1 MASVPSLSHAAA
13 DCIFCRIIGRSA
25 DALIIHEDD
34 RTISFLALHPA
45 VPGHTLVV
53 PKMHYADVYSIP
65 DVALAG
71 LISSCKMHALRW
83 RDRVGSTGVN
93 ILNASGFD
101 AEQSVFHFHFHLF
114 PRFANDG
121 YRTWPALPAAGQA
134 REEMHAR
141 FRLELSGNE

>member
-1 MASVPSLSHAAA
+1 MASLPSSHGAA
-13 DCIFCRIIGRSA
+13 DCIFCKIIGRTA

-71 LISSCKMHALRW
+71 LIACCKMHALRW
-83 RDRVGSTGVN
+83 REQVGATGVN
-93 ILNASGFD
+93 ILNASGVD

-121 YRTWPALPAAGQA
+121 YRAWPVLRGAGQT

-141 FRLELSGNE
+141 FRLES